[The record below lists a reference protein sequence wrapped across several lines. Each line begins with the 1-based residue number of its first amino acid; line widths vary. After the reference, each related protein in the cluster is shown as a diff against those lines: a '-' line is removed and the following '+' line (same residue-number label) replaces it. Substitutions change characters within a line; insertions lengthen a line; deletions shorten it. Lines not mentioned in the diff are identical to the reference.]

1 MISRRRLL
9 AATALAPWMAR
20 ASMLRDGEIAQLLID
35 TPRQSLLDALIARI
49 RGGLRPAELL
59 RGLAIAGGREVSP
72 YPHVGFKYHAVMMLR
87 SVELSVAGMPDERR
101 WLPLLWTADYFKAA
115 SAQEDR
121 VRPWSLPV
129 IGESSVKRGD
139 ASTLAAALVAWD
151 RDAADRATR
160 DMVAGGQARSALQ
173 TLMLHAARDF
183 RTIGHKTIAAANA
196 DRLYVAFRSDSLLA
210 EPLVRSL
217 ALAVQN
223 PEGNAD
229 PARHEHLADRDW
241 KANQSIAAGLR
252 RDWRRGRDDVSAA
265 RTLLQELRTASSEQA
280 VAAAVDL
287 LGAGVSADTV
297 WEAVSMFAAELVL
310 RRNNIVAV
318 HANTTAEAMRYC
330 YTASDRDAARRLLLL
345 QAVAFM
351 PRFRELTAPRAKT
364 RNRRIDAIE
373 PLAAE
378 SVGEIFDTLGRSRYS
393 AVRQAFGWLDAGRD
407 PVALADR
414 LRWYAT
420 LKNTGTH
427 DIKFIEAMLENY
439 RQLRFPWRDGLLA
452 ASLMYANASSR
463 SDDKTVLRAQS
474 LLRRRTVVR
483 TRIRRTFRESRA

>member
-1 MISRRRLL
+1 MITRRHLL
-9 AATALAPWMAR
+9 AAGAFAPCMTG
-20 ASMLRDGEIAQLLID
+20 ASVVGDGEIARLLID
-35 TPRQSLLDALIARI
+35 SPRDSLLPALVARI
-49 RGGLRPAELL
+49 RMGLRPAELL
-59 RGLAIAGGREVSP
+59 GGLTIAACREVSP

-87 SVELSVAGMPDERR
+87 SVELSVAGMPAERR

-121 VRPWSLPV
+121 VRPWSMPV
-129 IGESSVKRGD
+129 IRESSVKRGD
-139 ASTLAAALVAWD
+139 GSTLAAALMAWD
-151 RDAADRATR
+151 RDAADRAAH
-160 DMVAGGQARSALQ
+160 DMVAGGQTRSALQ

-196 DRLYVAFRSDSLLA
+196 DRLYVALRSDPLLA

-223 PEGNAD
+223 PERDAD

-241 KANQSIAAGLR
+241 EANQPIAAALP
-252 RDWRRGRDDVSAA
+252 RDWRRGRDNSSAA
-265 RTLLQELRTASSEQA
+265 RTLLQEFRTATSEQA

-287 LGAGVSADTV
+287 LGHGVSADTV
-297 WEAVSMFAAELVL
+297 WEAVAMFAAELVL

-318 HANTTAEAMRYC
+318 HANTTADAMRYC
-330 YTASDRDAARRLLLL
+330 YAASDGDAARRLLLL

-351 PRFRELTAPRAKT
+351 PRFRELVAPRPGT
-364 RNRRIDAIE
+364 RDRRIDAIE
-373 PLAAE
+373 PLAAG
-378 SVGEIFDTLGRSRYS
+378 SLDEIFETLGRSRYG
-393 AVRQAFGWLDAGRD
+393 AVRQGLGWLDAGGN
-407 PVALADR
+407 PAALADR
-414 LRWYAT
+414 VRWYAT

-452 ASLMYANASSR
+452 ASLMYANASTR
-463 SDDKTVLRAQS
+463 PDDGTVLRAQS
-474 LLRRRTVVR
+474 LLGPPTVAPDVQ
-483 TRIRRTFRESRA
+483 S

>member
-1 MISRRRLL
+1 MVTRRRLL
-9 AATALAPWMAR
+9 AAMALAPWITR
-20 ASMLRDGEIAQLLID
+20 AYALRDGGIAQLLID
-35 TPRQSLLDALIARI
+35 TPRESLLDALVARI
-49 RGGLRPAELL
+49 RAGLRPAELL
-59 RGLAIAGGREVSP
+59 RGLAIAAGREVSP

-129 IGESSVKRGD
+129 IGESSVQRGD
-139 ASTLAAALVAWD
+139 ASTLAGALVAWD
-151 RDAADRATR
+151 RDAADCAAH
-160 DMVAGGQARSALQ
+160 DLVAAGQTRSALQ

-196 DRLYVAFRSDSLLA
+196 DRLCAASSSDSLLA

-223 PEGNAD
+223 PERDAD

-241 KANQSIAAGLR
+241 KANQSTAAVLPT
-252 RDWRRGRDDVSAA
+252 DWRHGRDDISPA
-265 RTLLQELRTASSEQA
+265 RTLLQELRTASSERA
-280 VAAAVDL
+280 VAATVDL
-287 LGAGVSADTV
+287 LGHGVGADTV
-297 WEAVSMFAAELVL
+297 WEAVTMFAAELVL

-318 HANTTAEAMRYC
+318 HANTTADAMRYC
-330 YTASDRDAARRLLLL
+330 YTASDDDTARRLLLL

-351 PRFRELTAPRAKT
+351 PRFRERTAPRSAT

-373 PLAAE
+373 PLAA
-378 SVGEIFDTLGRSRYS
+378 GGLDEIFDTLGRSRYS
-393 AVRQAFGWLDAGRD
+393 AVRQAVGWLDAGGD

-420 LKNTGTH
+420 LKNSGTH

-439 RQLRFPWRDGLLA
+439 WRLRFPWRDRLLA
-452 ASLMYANASSR
+452 ASLMYANASSTR
-463 SDDKTVLRAQS
+463 DDTTVLRAQS
-474 LLRRRTVVR
+474 LLRRPTVASNVQ
-483 TRIRRTFRESRA
+483 S

>member
-1 MISRRRLL
+1 MITRRRLL
-9 AATALAPWMAR
+9 GATALAPWMAR
-20 ASMLRDGEIAQLLID
+20 ASMLRDGEIVQMLID
-35 TPRQSLLDALIARI
+35 TPRESLLEALVARI

-59 RGLAIAGGREVSP
+59 RGLTIAACSEVSP

-101 WLPLLWTADYFKAA
+101 WLPLLWTANYFKAA

-121 VRPWSLPV
+121 FRPWSLPV
-129 IGESSVKRGD
+129 MGETTAKSP
-139 ASTLAAALVAWD
+139 ALAAALVAWD
-151 RDAADRATR
+151 RDAADRAAR
-160 DMVAGGQARSALQ
+160 DMVVGGQARAALQ

-196 DRLYVAFRSDSLLA
+196 EQLYVASGSDSLLA

-223 PEGNAD
+223 PERDAK
-229 PARHEHLADRDW
+229 PTQHEHMADRDW
-241 KANQSIAAGLR
+241 KANQSTAAGLPH
-252 RDWRRGRDDVSAA
+252 DWSRGRDDISAA
-265 RTLLQELRTASSEQA
+265 RTLLQELRTAGSEQA

-287 LGAGVSADTV
+287 LGTGVSADTV
-297 WEAVSMFAAELVL
+297 WEAVTMFAAELVL

-318 HANTTAEAMRYC
+318 HANTAADAMRYC
-330 YTASDRDAARRLLLL
+330 YAASDTDAARRLLLL

-351 PRFRELTAPRAKT
+351 PRFREFTAPRSAT

-373 PLAAE
+373 PLPAK
-378 SVGEIFDTLGRSRYS
+378 SLDEIFETLGRSRYS
-393 AVRQAFGWLDAGRD
+393 AARQAFGWLDVGGN
-407 PVALADR
+407 PLALADR

-427 DIKFIEAMLENY
+427 DIKFAEAMLENY
-439 RQLRFPWRDGLLA
+439 RRLRFPWRDGLLA
-452 ASLMYANASSR
+452 TSLMYANASSTP
-463 SDDKTVLRAQS
+463 DDKTVVRARS
-474 LLRRRTVVR
+474 LLRWSTAP
-483 TRIRRTFRESRA
+483 SPQS

>member
-1 MISRRRLL
+1 MINRRRLL
-9 AATALAPWMAR
+9 AATALAPWMSR
-20 ASMLRDGEIAQLLID
+20 ASALRDGQIAQLLID
-35 TPRQSLLDALIARI
+35 TPRESLLDALIARI

-59 RGLAIAGGREVSP
+59 RGLAIAACREVSP

-101 WLPLLWTADYFKAA
+101 WLPLLWTANYFKAA
-115 SAQEDR
+115 SAYEDR

-129 IGESSVKRGD
+129 IRESSVKRGD
-139 ASTLAAALVAWD
+139 ASSLVAALVAWD
-151 RDAADRATR
+151 RDAADRAAH

-196 DRLYVAFRSDSLLA
+196 DRLYAALGSDSLLA

-223 PEGNAD
+223 PERDAD

-241 KANQSIAAGLR
+241 KANQSIAAALP
-252 RDWRRGRDDVSAA
+252 RDWRCGRDDISAA
-265 RTLLQELRTASSEQA
+265 RTLLQELRTANSEQA
-280 VAAAVDL
+280 VTAAVDL
-287 LGAGVSADTV
+287 LGHGVSADAV
-297 WEAVSMFAAELVL
+297 WEAVAMFAAELVL

-318 HANTTAEAMRYC
+318 HANTTADAMRYC
-330 YTASDRDAARRLLLL
+330 YAASDADATRRLLML

-351 PRFRELTAPRAKT
+351 PRFRELVAPRPGT
-364 RNRRIDAIE
+364 RDRRIDAIE

-378 SVGEIFDTLGRSRYS
+378 DLDEIFETLGRSRYG
-393 AVRQAFGWLDAGRD
+393 AVRQALGWLDAGGN

-427 DIKFIEAMLENY
+427 DIKFAEAMLENY

-452 ASLMYANASSR
+452 TSLMYANASTVP
-463 SDDKTVLRAQS
+463 DDVTVLRAQS
-474 LLRRRTVVR
+474 LLRQPTVR
-483 TRIRRTFRESRA
+483 NPQS